1 MINPGKETQLQGK
14 VEHQVL
20 VICQVIAF
28 GLATMS
34 IGFFF
39 CFKGKIMLLSGLNY
53 RVDAIS
59 DYR

>member
-1 MINPGKETQLQGK
+1 MINPGKEFQLQVK

-34 IGFFF
+34 IVFLFFLRE
-39 CFKGKIMLLSGLNY
+39 K
-53 RVDAIS
+53 
-59 DYR
+59 